1 MAIEA
6 LVNLMEANRGGVF
19 FLPQHLAVKDVQ
31 AAAKKAGFAFF
42 HIEGKSIARKEQ
54 LLNHAATAMHFPD
67 YHGGNWDA
75 FEECV
80 TDMSWVEAEGCVL
93 YYDHIDPLQ
102 AAHPEQV
109 ETFVEIMKDAVRE
122 LKADG
127 RTMVTLLSGNKA
139 PKGVAKL
146 AKSPTPDL

>member
-1 MAIEA
+1 MATEALRDLIEA
-6 LVNLMEANRGGVF
+6 ERGGVF
-19 FLPQHLAVKDVQ
+19 FAPQHLSVKDVQ
-31 AAAKKAGFAFF
+31 SAAKQAGFAFF
-42 HIEGKSIARKEQ
+42 HIEGKAISRKEQ

-67 YHGGNWDA
+67 YDGGNWDA

-80 TDMSWVEAEGCVL
+80 TDLSWVEAEGCVL
-93 YYDHIDPLQ
+93 YYDHFDALQ
-102 AAHPEQV
+102 ANHPEQL

-127 RTMVTLLSGNKA
+127 RTMIALLSGARA

-146 AKSPTPDL
+146 AKSAE

>member
-1 MAIEA
+1 M
-6 LVNLMEANRGGVF
+6 
-19 FLPQHLAVKDVQ
+19 
-31 AAAKKAGFAFF
+31 
-42 HIEGKSIARKEQ
+42 
-54 LLNHAATAMHFPD
+54 LNHAATAMHFPD

-80 TDMSWVEAEGCVL
+80 TDLSWVEAEGCVL
-93 YYDHIDPLQ
+93 YYDHCDPLQ
-102 AAHPEQV
+102 AAHPEQL

-127 RTMVTLLSGNKA
+127 RAMITLLAGSKA